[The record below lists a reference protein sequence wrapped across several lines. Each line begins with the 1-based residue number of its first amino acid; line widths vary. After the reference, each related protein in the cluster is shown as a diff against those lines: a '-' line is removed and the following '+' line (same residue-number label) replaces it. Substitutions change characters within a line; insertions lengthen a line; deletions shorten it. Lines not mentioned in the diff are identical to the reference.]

1 MANQSYERMD
11 HTMKRIV
18 SFVIL
23 VVSFAL
29 VLMQQT
35 IEAPSV
41 ATRPLQMWP
50 ILVYLA
56 AVVAAGLLVVW
67 KGRRM
72 SRDEESA

>member
-1 MANQSYERMD
+1 
-11 HTMKRIV
+11 MKRIV